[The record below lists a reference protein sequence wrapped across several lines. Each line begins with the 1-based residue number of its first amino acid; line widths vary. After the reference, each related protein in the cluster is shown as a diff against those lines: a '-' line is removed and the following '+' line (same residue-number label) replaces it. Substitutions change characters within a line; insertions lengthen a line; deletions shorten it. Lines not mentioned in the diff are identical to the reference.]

1 MNQLQPKEGLTVMY
15 IDDDPDDQQAF
26 RDAVND
32 SCPQVKLST
41 FYNAEGAFPVLLKNP
56 PDIVF
61 VDLDMPGKDGLKC
74 ILEIR
79 QHKGLQKI
87 PIIVYSSTS
96 RHSNIQAAYEIG
108 ANLFVT
114 KPHTFGRLKDILC
127 QVFSLDWSQPEDITQ
142 AHQSNFYY
150 RAFNLE

>member
-1 MNQLQPKEGLTVMY
+1 MNLPDPTEPYTVLY
-15 IDDDPDDQQAF
+15 IDDDQDDHLAF
-26 RDAVND
+26 QEAVQEACPGAGITSLFSTDDALAFIRDR
-32 SCPQVKLST
+32 K
-41 FYNAEGAFPVLLKNP
+41 

-61 VDLDMPGKDGLKC
+61 VDLDMPGKGGLKC

-79 QHKGLQKI
+79 QAEDCKQV
-87 PIIVYSSTS
+87 PVIVYSSTS

-114 KPHTFGRLKDILC
+114 KPESFPQLKRILHA
-127 QVFSLDWSQPEDITQ
+127 VFQLDWSRPEAITEQ
-142 AHQSNFYY
+142 HQSNFYY